1 MMCLRGL
8 KLETRELLY
17 IQGEEDETVGLRDE
31 AEVTW
36 HIIEN
41 MVSLGSV
48 MHALNAQQTSLHS
61 NVQDERMKSKGWN
74 REPRKKKQCKSSC
87 YIPFPCPSIRSA
99 LKGIIQIIHK
109 QMAYASF
116 TQTMLPIQ
124 RDELPPQ
131 PLQLRQRRRRHRQ
144 MHHQPPLL
152 LLPLLLLLLLRRRRG
167 PHHHLH
173 LPTPFPCMILQP
185 PGNASNHLGRRL
197 IQFIQI
203 PLLRSGFED
212 GGGILSHDFGL
223 SRGADEGFPNGFVG
237 PFCVFEG
244 NGEEWGI
251 PAVHAVGFFVA
262 ENEIFEEGGGVAFFF
277 CCYCSCCC

>member
-1 MMCLRGL
+1 MMCLRAL
-8 KLETRELLY
+8 KLERRELLY
-17 IQGEEDETVGLRDE
+17 ILEEEDETAGLRDE

-36 HIIEN
+36 HRIEN
-41 MVSLGSV
+41 IVNLGSV
-48 MHALNAQQTSLHS
+48 MHLLNAQQTSLHS
-61 NVQDERMKSKGWN
+61 NVQDERTKSKGWN
-74 REPRKKKQCKSSC
+74 REPRTKKQYKSSC

-99 LKGIIQIIHK
+99 LKGIIQIVHK

-124 RDELPPQ
+124 RDELPSQ

-152 LLPLLLLLLLRRRRG
+152 LLLLLLLLRRSRG
-167 PHHHLH
+167 PHHDLH
-173 LPTPFPCMILQP
+173 LPTPFPRMILQP
-185 PGNASNHLGRRL
+185 PGNARNHLGRRL

-203 PLLRSGFED
+203 PLLCSGFED

-223 SRGADEGFPNGFVG
+223 SRGADEGFPDGFVG

-244 NGEEWGI
+244 NGEERGI

-277 CCYCSCCC
+277 CCCSCC